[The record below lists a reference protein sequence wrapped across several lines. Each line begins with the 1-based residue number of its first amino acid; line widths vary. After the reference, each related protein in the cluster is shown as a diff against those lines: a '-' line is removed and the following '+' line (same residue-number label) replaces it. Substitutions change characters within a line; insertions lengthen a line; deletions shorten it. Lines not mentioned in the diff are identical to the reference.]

1 MMQQEHFKP
10 NYRNVNCLIDL
21 ILADVCLFH
30 DFLFIGDILNID
42 LELC

>member
-10 NYRNVNCLIDL
+10 NYRNVKCLIDL

-30 DFLFIGDILNID
+30 VSFIGDILNID